1 MRLLTLLPLAAVGL
15 QAPNQRA
22 PIQRRQTARAAFS
35 FSEAADSLKL
45 DEASSKAAD
54 AAAKASQSFVGAS
67 SKLGAQ
73 TSDAV
78 AASSKATFE
87 AAQSALKVVDSDAV
101 KNALKAGDGAADA
114 TAQAI
119 KRSADA
125 LSSVKVDTS
134 AFDKAAQ
141 RAAEAAER
149 AAQAGAKSSATI
161 SKFEAPDLG
170 KKLSSIDASGINKG
184 FADAGKKISAS
195 VDAKTLTTNL
205 DEGMKQLGK
214 NLAVDVRAEIKIS
227 WRVLNHRVFLH
238 AIDATPARW
247 RGDAGSSPRSTW
259 RARPR
264 RRRAPDSLVD
274 LCTGRR
280 RQQGHSSELCQCRQ
294 EIVFRGYEWY

>member
-1 MRLLTLLPLAAVGL
+1 MPRVLACCLPLALAL
-15 QAPNQRA
+15 QA
-22 PIQRRQTARAAFS
+22 PIQRQPLTARRAFS

-45 DEASSKAAD
+45 DEASTKAAD
-54 AAAKASQSFVGAS
+54 AAAKASQSFVQSS

-141 RAAEAAER
+141 RAAEAASK
-149 AAQAGAKSSATI
+149 AAKDGATI
-161 SKFEAPDLG
+161 GKFEAPDLG
-170 KKLSSIDASGINKG
+170 KKLSSIDASGINRG
-184 FADAGKKISAS
+184 FADAGQKISAS

-205 DEGMKQLGK
+205 DAGMKQLGK
-214 NLAVDVRAEIKIS
+214 NLAVDVGVEIKC
-227 WRVLNHRVFLH
+227 RAPR
-238 AIDATPARW
+238 AIDAT
-247 RGDAGSSPRSTW
+247 SF
-259 RARPR
+259 
-264 RRRAPDSLVD
+264 
-274 LCTGRR
+274 
-280 RQQGHSSELCQCRQ
+280 Q
-294 EIVFRGYEWY
+294 

>member
-1 MRLLTLLPLAAVGL
+1 MRLLTLLPLAATAL
-15 QAPNQRA
+15 QAPSQRA

-87 AAQSALKVVDSDAV
+87 AAQSAFKVVDSDAV

-119 KRSADA
+119 KS

-149 AAQAGAKSSATI
+149 AAQAGAKSSASI

-170 KKLSSIDASGINKG
+170 KKLSSIDASGINRG

-205 DEGMKQLGK
+205 DAGMKQLGK
-214 NLAVDVRAEIKIS
+214 NLAVDVGAEIK
-227 WRVLNHRVFLH
+227 RHRRDVVPV
-238 AIDATPARW
+238 TARW
-247 RGDAGSSPRSTW
+247 RN
-259 RARPR
+259 
-264 RRRAPDSLVD
+264 SLVD
-274 LCTGRR
+274 VHAGR
-280 RQQGHSSELCQCRQ
+280 C
-294 EIVFRGYEWY
+294 

>member
-247 RGDAGSSPRSTW
+247 RGDAGSSPLDGAMHT
-259 RARPR
+259 R
-264 RRRAPDSLVD
+264 R
-274 LCTGRR
+274 TG
-280 RQQGHSSELCQCRQ
+280 
-294 EIVFRGYEWY
+294 

>member
-1 MRLLTLLPLAAVGL
+1 MVTSRDVAMRLLICLPLAAMGL

-54 AAAKASQSFVGAS
+54 AAAKASQSFVQSS
-67 SKLGAQ
+67 SKA
-73 TSDAV
+73 SDAV

-149 AAQAGAKSSATI
+149 AAQAGAKSSASI

-195 VDAKTLTTNL
+195 VDAKTLML
-205 DEGMKQLGK
+205 
-214 NLAVDVRAEIKIS
+214 
-227 WRVLNHRVFLH
+227 
-238 AIDATPARW
+238 
-247 RGDAGSSPRSTW
+247 
-259 RARPR
+259 R
-264 RRRAPDSLVD
+264 RLLWSGAA
-274 LCTGRR
+274 
-280 RQQGHSSELCQCRQ
+280 
-294 EIVFRGYEWY
+294 

>member
-1 MRLLTLLPLAAVGL
+1 MRLLSLLPLAAVGL
-15 QAPNQRA
+15 QAPMQRA

-54 AAAKASQSFVGAS
+54 AAAKASQSFVQSS
-67 SKLGAQ
+67 SKA
-73 TSDAV
+73 SDAV

-119 KRSADA
+119 QR

-149 AAQAGAKSSATI
+149 AAQAGAKSSASI

-170 KKLSSIDASGINKG
+170 KKLSQIDASGINRG
-184 FADAGKKISAS
+184 FADAGQKISAS

-205 DEGMKQLGK
+205 DAGMKELGK
-214 NLAVDVRAEIKIS
+214 NLAVDVRVGIKIS
-227 WRVLNHRVFLH
+227 WRVRGESSRRRPPRHRRDASSMAWRCRFLT
-238 AIDATPARW
+238 ALDLASTAT
-247 RGDAGSSPRSTW
+247 SSP
-259 RARPR
+259 
-264 RRRAPDSLVD
+264 
-274 LCTGRR
+274 CTRLTG
-280 RQQGHSSELCQCRQ
+280 
-294 EIVFRGYEWY
+294 

>member
-1 MRLLTLLPLAAVGL
+1 MRLLALLPLAAMGL

-54 AAAKASQSFVGAS
+54 AAAKASQSFVQSS
-67 SKLGAQ
+67 SKA
-73 TSDAV
+73 SDAV

-119 KRSADA
+119 KS

-141 RAAEAAER
+141 RAAEAASK
-149 AAQAGAKSSATI
+149 AARDGATI
-161 SKFEAPDLG
+161 GKFEAPDLG
-170 KKLSSIDASGINKG
+170 KKLSSIDAW
-184 FADAGKKISAS
+184 AS
-195 VDAKTLTTNL
+195 TEA
-205 DEGMKQLGK
+205 
-214 NLAVDVRAEIKIS
+214 S
-227 WRVLNHRVFLH
+227 PP
-238 AIDATPARW
+238 PAR
-247 RGDAGSSPRSTW
+247 RS
-259 RARPR
+259 RRPSTR
-264 RRRAPDSLVD
+264 RR
-274 LCTGRR
+274 
-280 RQQGHSSELCQCRQ
+280 
-294 EIVFRGYEWY
+294 

>member
-1 MRLLTLLPLAAVGL
+1 MLAIVLVPLALAL
-15 QAPNQRA
+15 QAPPIQRA
-22 PIQRRQTARAAFS
+22 PIQTARRAFS

-54 AAAKASQSFVGAS
+54 AAAKASQSFVQSS

-134 AFDKAAQ
+134 AFEKATQ
-141 RAAEAAER
+141 RAAEAASK
-149 AAQAGAKSSATI
+149 AAQAGAKSGATI
-161 SKFEAPDLG
+161 GKFEAPDLG
-170 KKLSSIDASGINKG
+170 KKLSSIDASGINRG
-184 FADAGKKISAS
+184 FADAGQKISSS

-205 DEGMKQLGK
+205 DAGMKQLGK
-214 NLAVDVRAEIKIS
+214 NLAV
-227 WRVLNHRVFLH
+227 
-238 AIDATPARW
+238 
-247 RGDAGSSPRSTW
+247 AGG
-259 RARPR
+259 A
-264 RRRAPDSLVD
+264 
-274 LCTGRR
+274 GIN
-280 RQQGHSSELCQCRQ
+280 Q
-294 EIVFRGYEWY
+294 

>member
-1 MRLLTLLPLAAVGL
+1 MLAFVLFPLALAL
-15 QAPNQRA
+15 RAP
-22 PIQRRQTARAAFS
+22 PIQRRPPTARRAFS

-54 AAAKASQSFVGAS
+54 AAAKASQSFVQSS

-141 RAAEAAER
+141 RAAEAASR
-149 AAQAGAKSSATI
+149 AAKDGATI

-170 KKLSSIDASGINKG
+170 KKLSSIDASGINRG
-184 FADAGKKISAS
+184 FADAGQKISAS

-205 DEGMKQLGK
+205 DAGMKLCGNQS
-214 NLAVDVRAEIKIS
+214 VR
-227 WRVLNHRVFLH
+227 RVHPIILH
-238 AIDATPARW
+238 EVIF
-247 RGDAGSSPRSTW
+247 RGDDA
-259 RARPR
+259 AVL
-264 RRRAPDSLVD
+264 APSVE
-274 LCTGRR
+274 R
-280 RQQGHSSELCQCRQ
+280 
-294 EIVFRGYEWY
+294 

>member
-1 MRLLTLLPLAAVGL
+1 MRLLAVLPLAAVGL
-15 QAPNQRA
+15 QAPSQRA
-22 PIQRRQTARAAFS
+22 PIQRRSTARAAFS

-119 KRSADA
+119 KS

-141 RAAEAAER
+141 RAAEAAAK
-149 AAQAGAKSSATI
+149 AARDGATI
-161 SKFEAPDLG
+161 GKFEAPDLG

-184 FADAGKKISAS
+184 FAAAGQKISAS

-205 DEGMKQLGK
+205 DAGMKELGK
-214 NLAVDVRAEIKIS
+214 NLAVDVRVGIKIS
-227 WRVLNHRVFLH
+227 WRVRGESSRRRPPRHRRDASSMAWRCRFLT
-238 AIDATPARW
+238 ALDLASTAT
-247 RGDAGSSPRSTW
+247 SSP
-259 RARPR
+259 
-264 RRRAPDSLVD
+264 
-274 LCTGRR
+274 CTRLTG
-280 RQQGHSSELCQCRQ
+280 
-294 EIVFRGYEWY
+294 

>member
-1 MRLLTLLPLAAVGL
+1 MRLLSLLPLAAVGL
-15 QAPNQRA
+15 QAPIQRA
-22 PIQRRQTARAAFS
+22 PIQRRSTARAAFS

-119 KRSADA
+119 QR

-149 AAQAGAKSSATI
+149 AAQAGAKSSASI

-170 KKLSSIDASGINKG
+170 KKLSSIDASGINRG

-205 DEGMKQLGK
+205 DAGMKQLGK
-214 NLAVDVRAEIKIS
+214 NLAVDVGVGIKCRAP
-227 WRVLNHRVFLH
+227 H
-238 AIDATPARW
+238 AIDATL
-247 RGDAGSSPRSTW
+247 S
-259 RARPR
+259 
-264 RRRAPDSLVD
+264 
-274 LCTGRR
+274 
-280 RQQGHSSELCQCRQ
+280 Q
-294 EIVFRGYEWY
+294 